1 MQKSTAKKKGL
12 IVGIRIKGT
21 GRYIPEKIL
30 NNDDLEKMVDTSD
43 EWIVTRTGIKE
54 RHIASPEETTSD
66 MASKAAL
73 AALENAGITA
83 DMLDLI
89 IVSTVTPDHIF
100 PSTAALVQKKIGAKK
115 CPCFDQEAACSGLL
129 YAFNTAYG
137 LMSSPLAYKRV
148 LVIGAEKMT
157 SLVDWSDRSTC
168 VLFGDGASAFILEN
182 DGDPAT
188 EDFYVAGEIGADG
201 NWADLLQVPAG
212 GSAMP
217 ATNASVDGKFHF
229 LKMGG
234 PKTFH
239 MAVLAMTN
247 ACRAVLEKSGVSPDD
262 ITWAV
267 PHQANRR
274 IIDAVAE
281 RLAMPEKVYLNVDR
295 YGNTSSASIGIC
307 LDELNR
313 AGKLKRGDLVLTA
326 SFGSGLTWASLLI
339 RW

>member
-1 MQKSTAKKKGL
+1 M
-12 IVGIRIKGT
+12 VGIRIKGT
-21 GRYIPEKIL
+21 GRYVPEKIL
-30 NNDDLEKMVDTSD
+30 NNADLEKMVDTSD

-54 RHIASPEETTSD
+54 RHIAADNETTSD
-66 MASKAAL
+66 MATKAAL

-83 DMLDLI
+83 DQLDFI
-89 IVSTVTPDHIF
+89 IVSTVTPDHAF
-100 PSTAALVQKKIGAKK
+100 PCTAALVQKKIGAGQ

-129 YAFNTAYG
+129 YAFNTAYA

-168 VLFGDGASAFILEN
+168 VLFGDAAAAFVLEN
-182 DGDPAT
+182 DGDPET
-188 EDFYVAGEIGADG
+188 GDFYVAGELGADG
-201 NWADLLQVPAG
+201 NWSDILQVPGG
-212 GSAMP
+212 GSANP
-217 ATNASVDGKFHF
+217 PTHQTVDDKLHF

-239 MAVLAMTN
+239 MAVLSMTN
-247 ACRAVLEKSGVSPDD
+247 ACRAVLEKSGKTIDD
-262 ITWAV
+262 IAWAI

-281 RLAMPEKVYLNVDR
+281 RIGCPEKVYLNVDR

-313 AGKLKRGDLVLTA
+313 SGNLKRGDLILTA
-326 SFGSGLTWASLLI
+326 SFGAGLTWASMLI

>member
-1 MQKSTAKKKGL
+1 M
-12 IVGIRIKGT
+12 GIRIKGT

-30 NNDDLEKMVDTSD
+30 SNDDLEKMVDTSD

-54 RHIASPEETTSD
+54 RHIAADDETTSD
-66 MASKAAL
+66 MAAKAAK

-83 DMLDLI
+83 DMIDLI
-89 IVSTVTPDHIF
+89 IVSTVTPDHAF
-100 PSTAALVQKKIGAKK
+100 PSTAALVQKKIGAGK

-137 LMSSPLAYKRV
+137 LMASPLAYKRV

-157 SLVDWSDRSTC
+157 SLVDWTDRSTC
-168 VLFGDGASAFILEN
+168 VLFGDAAAAFVLEN
-182 DGDPAT
+182 DGNPET
-188 EDFYVAGEIGADG
+188 EDYYVAGEVGADG
-201 NWADLLQVPAG
+201 EWADILRVPAG
-212 GSAMP
+212 GTAMP
-217 ATNASVDGKFHF
+217 PSHETVDAKLHY

-239 MAVLAMTN
+239 MAVLSMTN
-247 ACRAVLEKSGVSPDD
+247 ACRAVLEKSGTDVQDV
-262 ITWAV
+262 TWAV

-281 RLAMPEKVYLNVDR
+281 RLGIPEKVYLNVDR

-313 AGKLKRGDLVLTA
+313 SGKLKRGDLVLAA
-326 SFGSGLTWASLLI
+326 SFGAGLTWAAMLI